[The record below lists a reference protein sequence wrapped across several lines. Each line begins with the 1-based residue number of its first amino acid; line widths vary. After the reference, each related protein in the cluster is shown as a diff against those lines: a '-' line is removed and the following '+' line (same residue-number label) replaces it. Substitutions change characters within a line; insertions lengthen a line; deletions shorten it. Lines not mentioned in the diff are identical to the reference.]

1 MLRRL
6 LVQRFHLALHHDTK
20 PALAYDLVVTSG
32 GAKLK
37 PSPAEDTKLE
47 VEGFPSLLPGRSS
60 ATLITSG
67 GATVRSTYR
76 ITIAEFANGL
86 GYAIMIN
93 EGAYGDTIGGIPG
106 AMPVSPRVADKTGL
120 TGKFDFTWEYGL
132 PAPQRRAV
140 SAEASDP
147 GGGPTVFF
155 SLEKQL
161 GLKLVKAPSRPVD
174 ILVIDHAD
182 KVPTGN

>member
-1 MLRRL
+1 M
-6 LVQRFHLALHHDTK
+6 V
-20 PALAYDLVVTSG
+20 
-32 GAKLK
+32 
-37 PSPAEDTKLE
+37 
-47 VEGFPSLLPGRSS
+47 
-60 ATLITSG
+60 ITSG
-67 GATVRSTYR
+67 GATVRSTDR
-76 ITIAEFANGL
+76 MTMVEFSEGL

-93 EGAYGDTIGGIPG
+93 EGAYGDTLGGIPG
-106 AMPVSPRVADKTGL
+106 AMPVGPRVADKTGL

-132 PAPQRRAV
+132 PALKRKA

-147 GGGPTVFF
+147 GDGPTVFF
-155 SLEKQL
+155 ALEKQL